1 MRVNLTNLVPALIL
15 IAVGVLFLAA
25 NLGLIK
31 GGIGAVFAIWWP
43 IVPLATGIGLL
54 FWHDKNKD
62 KNKS

>member
-1 MRVNLTNLVPALIL
+1 MRINLTNLVPALIL

-43 IVPLATGIGLL
+43 IVPLATGVALL
-54 FWHDKNKD
+54 FMRSKD
-62 KNKS
+62 KDQS